1 MREGVFQ
8 GPAENFPL
16 YLFPLGEVVL
26 VGAFR
31 KSFLPSK
38 SSQRESSKCAGSKK
52 LFFSSLIPSGR
63 SHFGGCFE
71 KSFVSS
77 KGRQRE
83 TRFFTSVLNIPSLIP
98 TGRGRLGSHSQKIF
112 YPQRVGSESD
122 RKLRLGRNF
131 YFPSR
136 LFTERGQK
144 LCLYRNFHPSRGRSR
159 EKPKIKPFEKIFF
172 FPQQVGNEDNQK
184 PRLCR
189 KKFSFSSGRA
199 RKRRFYEW
207 F

>member
-1 MREGVFQ
+1 MLSEKVF
-8 GPAENFPL
+8 FPQRVASEKVRNVRVPRNYFSL
-16 YLFPLGEVVL
+16 HLFPVGEAILGGVL
-26 VGAFR
+26 
-31 KSFLPSK
+31 K
-38 SSQRESSKCAGSKK
+38 
-52 LFFSSLIPSGR
+52 
-63 SHFGGCFE
+63 
-71 KSFVSS
+71 KSFVPS

-172 FPQQVGNEDNQK
+172 FPQ
-184 PRLCR
+184 
-189 KKFSFSSGRA
+189 
-199 RKRRFYEW
+199 
-207 F
+207 

>member
-1 MREGVFQ
+1 MRNERGCFL
-8 GPAENFPL
+8 GSCRNFSL

-26 VGAFR
+26 VGALR
-31 KSFLPSK
+31 KSFVPSK

-71 KSFVSS
+71 KSFVPS

-136 LFTERGQK
+136 LFPPRKVKSYACIAIFIPQGVDHEKNRK
-144 LCLYRNFHPSRGRSR
+144 LSLL
-159 EKPKIKPFEKIFF
+159 KKIFF
-172 FPQQVGNEDNQK
+172 FPQ
-184 PRLCR
+184 
-189 KKFSFSSGRA
+189 
-199 RKRRFYEW
+199 
-207 F
+207 